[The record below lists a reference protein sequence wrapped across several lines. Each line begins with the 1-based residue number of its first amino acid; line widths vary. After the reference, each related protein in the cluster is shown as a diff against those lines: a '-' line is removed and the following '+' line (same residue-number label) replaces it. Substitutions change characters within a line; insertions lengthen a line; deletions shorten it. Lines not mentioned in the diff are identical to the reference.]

1 MNPWLDRI
9 EISLPILQSPMAG
22 VSTPEMAAA
31 VSEAGGLGALG
42 LGNLDVSVARKM
54 IAATRGLT
62 DRPVNVNLF
71 CHRPAV
77 ADRNREAAWIA
88 RLAPRFAEFG
98 ASPPERLQEIY
109 RSFVADDAMLAMLL
123 EERPAVVSFHF
134 GLPSAERI
142 AALRGAGI
150 ALLATATNLREAR
163 AIEAAGLDAVV
174 AQGSEA
180 GGHSGVFQPDAADE
194 RLGTVALTRLLVQHV
209 SIPVIAAGG
218 IMDGA
223 GIAAGLALGASA
235 AQLGTA
241 FLLCPESAADKG
253 YRASLAAGAEQG
265 TVVTS
270 AFSGRPARSLV
281 NRFTAATQAAPLESI
296 PDYPIAY
303 DAAKSL
309 HAAARA
315 KGEYGFGA
323 QWAGQGVAMCR
334 SLPAGELV
342 RVLQAE
348 LETALR
354 DLADH

>member
-42 LGNLDVSVARKM
+42 LGNLDVSAARKM
-54 IAATRGLT
+54 IAATRELT

-77 ADRNREAAWIA
+77 ADRDREAAWIA

-109 RSFVADDAMLAMLL
+109 RSFVADEAMLAMLL

-142 AALRGAGI
+142 AALRGAGMV
-150 ALLATATNLREAR
+150 LLATATNLREAQ

-180 GGHSGVFQPDAADE
+180 GGHSGVFEPGSADE
-194 RLGTVALTRLLVQHV
+194 RLGTVALTHLLVQHV

-223 GIAAGLALGASA
+223 GIAASLALGARA

-253 YRASLAAGAEQG
+253 YRAALAVGADQG

-281 NRFTAATQAAPLESI
+281 NRFTAATQAASLESI